1 MWLNK
6 EKKLNGVNVW
16 ISGAVPEKDMWPHP
30 LYDRDILT
38 FVAQLSRLVLKKGGV
53 LIHGSHPS
61 FTPILV
67 NQHFQITPKSPER
80 LQLFV
85 SDFFGT
91 EIKDKYADSCQ
102 VNLIPK
108 SSSHDNKPNIDKS
121 LTALRHEMA
130 KRADIMVVLGGKL
143 HKDSAREPGVFEEI
157 RIANEYDVQSF
168 ILPYF
173 KGATQFLEEKYP
185 KIKVDLKETDLD
197 YLAHALVRKIEKDFS
212 VSKRILRKAKNLFK
226 SLVNN

>member
-1 MWLNK
+1 MWLGK
-6 EKKLNGVNVW
+6 DKKLTGVNVW
-16 ISGAVPEKDMWPHP
+16 ISGAVPEKEVWPHP

-53 LIHGSHPS
+53 VIHGSHPS

-67 NQHFQITPKSPER
+67 NQHLQVAPKNPER

-91 EIKDKYADSCQ
+91 EVKEKYSDSCK
-102 VNLIPK
+102 VNQIPK
-108 SSSHDNKPNIDKS
+108 KSSLDNKPNIDKS

-143 HKDSAREPGVFEEI
+143 HKDGAREPGIFEEI
-157 RIANEYDVQSF
+157 RIANEYEVRSF
-168 ILPYF
+168 ILPHF
-173 KGATQFLEEKYP
+173 TGATQFLDEKYP
-185 KIKVDLKETDLD
+185 KIKFNLEETDLD

-212 VSKRILRKAKNLFK
+212 ISKKMLRKTKKLFQK
-226 SLVNN
+226 FGKK